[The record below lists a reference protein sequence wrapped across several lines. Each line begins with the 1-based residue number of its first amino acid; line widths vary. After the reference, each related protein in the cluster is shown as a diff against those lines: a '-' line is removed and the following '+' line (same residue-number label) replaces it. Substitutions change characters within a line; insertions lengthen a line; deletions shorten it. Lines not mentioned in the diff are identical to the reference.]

1 MGNAFSCL
9 FGKCVTEMDNGSLDS
24 MTVKSII
31 FGDEE
36 RAKTP
41 LRSISFKISDSK
53 PTILKSCGSRKMI
66 LEGSVS
72 FKGRDLEDTMTS
84 AIDEAAA
91 SSKSKAMDVVKSLNP
106 DFSLESSK
114 ESRVSDLNNPQKEA
128 AIRLQK
134 VYKSFRTRRKLAD
147 CAVLVEQ
154 SWLKLVDFADLK
166 RCSISF
172 FDMDKHETAISRWS
186 RARTRAAKVGKGLF
200 KNDKAQKLALQHWLE
215 AIDPRHRYGHNLH
228 FYYNQW
234 LHSQLDFG
242 EGREVNIEKC
252 PRSKLQYQCI
262 KYLVW
267 TERMP
272 YEIVVVDGK
281 FIYKQTGKLL
291 QTTEETSDSKWIFVL
306 STSKILYVA
315 KKEKGTFQHSSFLAG
330 GATIA
335 AGRLVVD
342 NGVLKAIWR
351 HSGHYRPTKEN
362 FNDFISFLRENNVDL
377 TDVKMAPVDGE

>member
-154 SWLKLVDFADLK
+154 SCTYSEYRNVIVLIQPDG
-166 RCSISF
+166 SI
-172 FDMDKHETAISRWS
+172 
-186 RARTRAAKVGKGLF
+186 G
-200 KNDKAQKLALQHWLE
+200 
-215 AIDPRHRYGHNLH
+215 
-228 FYYNQW
+228 
-234 LHSQLDFG
+234 
-242 EGREVNIEKC
+242 
-252 PRSKLQYQCI
+252 
-262 KYLVW
+262 
-267 TERMP
+267 
-272 YEIVVVDGK
+272 
-281 FIYKQTGKLL
+281 
-291 QTTEETSDSKWIFVL
+291 
-306 STSKILYVA
+306 
-315 KKEKGTFQHSSFLAG
+315 
-330 GATIA
+330 
-335 AGRLVVD
+335 
-342 NGVLKAIWR
+342 
-351 HSGHYRPTKEN
+351 
-362 FNDFISFLRENNVDL
+362 
-377 TDVKMAPVDGE
+377 